1 MKKQDILKTTDTNPE
16 ALFAIKNDNLY
27 MTVTGIVTHN
37 GVTYA
42 NGNTYVYR
50 RDQDQVTLVGR
61 DKDFALNQIS
71 HLAWTYKKDYLA
83 DARAKHEAI
92 EADIARIAQTR
103 QTRETNARTLK
114 DILEVIEGLKVR
126 HTTNGD
132 FSFYATDE
140 AVATLIAQ
148 LLNK

>member
-27 MTVTGIVTHN
+27 ISITGIITHD

-50 RDQDQVTLVGR
+50 RGEDQVPLVGR
-61 DKDFALNQIS
+61 DKDFLLNQIS
-71 HLAWTYKKDYLA
+71 HLAWTYRKDYLA

-92 EADIARIAQTR
+92 EADIARITQAR
-103 QTRETNARTLK
+103 QTSETNARRVK
-114 DILEVIEGLKVR
+114 YALESIEGLKVR
-126 HTTNGD
+126 QSANGD

-140 AVATLIAQ
+140 AVVNLLAQ
-148 LLNK
+148 LAKR

>member
-27 MTVTGIVTHN
+27 ISITGFVTHD

-50 RDQDQVTLVGR
+50 RGEDQVTLVGR
-61 DKDFALNQIS
+61 DQDFLLNQIS

-83 DARAKHEAI
+83 DARAKPEAI
-92 EADIARIAQTR
+92 EADIARITQAR
-103 QTRETNARTLK
+103 QTSETNARTLR
-114 DILEVIEGLKVR
+114 DILEVIEGLTVR
-126 HTTNGD
+126 HSANGD